1 MKKNI
6 LALTAL
12 MALSATAHAELKDS
26 ENTLN
31 INGKV
36 VLDGCA
42 FEDGTVEGKV
52 VNLALGEVS
61 LASVQ
66 KSPTDVFA
74 TVGGDSSTA
83 LVCPPGIASVKMAF
97 KPAADSYNGDVLLN
111 IKNGTEG
118 GAAGVGFK
126 VKAALGTELTGAEW
140 IDFAN
145 PEAKLVNVD
154 ENGKV
159 DMIFGA
165 NYALS
170 DELANSKPGDVEAN
184 LPFVLSYM

>member
-26 ENTLN
+26 QNTLH

-42 FEDGTVEGKV
+42 FEDGTLEGKV
-52 VNLALGEVS
+52 FNMELGEVS

-66 KSPTDVFA
+66 KTPTDVFA
-74 TVGGDSSTA
+74 TIGGDSSTA
-83 LVCPPGIASVKMAF
+83 LVCPPGITAVKMAF
-97 KPAADSYNGDVLLN
+97 KPAADAFDGDVLLN
-111 IKNGTEG
+111 IKEAAEG

-126 VKAALGTELTGAEW
+126 VKAALGTDLTGAEW
-140 IDFAN
+140 IDFSN
-145 PEAKLVNVD
+145 PKENQVNVD

-159 DMIFGA
+159 NMIFGA

-170 DELANSKPGDVEAN
+170 DELSKSKPGDVEAN

>member
-1 MKKNI
+1 
-6 LALTAL
+6 
-12 MALSATAHAELKDS
+12 
-26 ENTLN
+26 
-31 INGKV
+31 
-36 VLDGCA
+36 
-42 FEDGTVEGKV
+42 
-52 VNLALGEVS
+52 
-61 LASVQ
+61 
-66 KSPTDVFA
+66 
-74 TVGGDSSTA
+74 
-83 LVCPPGIASVKMAF
+83 MAF
-97 KPAADSYNGDVLLN
+97 KPAADSYKGDVLLN
-111 IKNGTEG
+111 IKNSDEG

-145 PEAKLVNVD
+145 PEVKQVNVD

-159 DMIFGA
+159 NMIFGA

>member
-12 MALSATAHAELKDS
+12 MVLSATAHAELKDS
-26 ENTLN
+26 ENTLH

-42 FEDGTVEGKV
+42 FEDGTIEGKV
-52 VNLALGEVS
+52 LNLELGEVS
-61 LASVQ
+61 LASV
-66 KSPTDVFA
+66 KKAPTDIFA
-74 TVGGDSSTA
+74 TIGGDSSTA

-97 KPAADSYNGDVLLN
+97 TPAADSYKGDVLLN
-111 IKNGTEG
+111 IKESAEG

-126 VKAALGTELTGAEW
+126 VKAALGADLTGVDW
-140 IDFAN
+140 IDFSN
-145 PEAKLVNVD
+145 PEIKQVSVS

-170 DELANSKPGDVEAN
+170 DELSNSKPGDVEAN

>member
-26 ENTLN
+26 ENTLH

-52 VNLALGEVS
+52 VNLSLGEVS
-61 LASVQ
+61 LANVQ
-66 KSPTDVFA
+66 KAPTDVFA

-83 LVCPPGIASVKMAF
+83 LVCPPGITSVKMAF
-97 KPAADSYNGDVLLN
+97 KPAADSYKGDVLLN
-111 IKNGTEG
+111 TKNGTEG

-126 VKAALGTELTGAEW
+126 VKAALGTDLTGTEW
-140 IDFAN
+140 INFAN
-145 PEAKLVNVD
+145 PEAKQVNVD
-154 ENGKV
+154 ESGKV

>member
-12 MALSATAHAELKDS
+12 MVLSATAHAELKDS
-26 ENTLN
+26 ENKLH

-52 VNLALGEVS
+52 VSLALNDVS

-66 KSPTDVFA
+66 KAPTDVFA
-74 TVGGDSSTA
+74 TIGGDSNTA
-83 LVCPPGIASVKMAF
+83 LVCPPGITTVKMAF
-97 KPAADSYNGDVLLN
+97 KPAADSYKDDILLN
-111 IKNGTEG
+111 SKNGVEG

-126 VKAALGTELTGAEW
+126 VKAALGIDLKGVNWINFSNPAET
-140 IDFAN
+140 
-145 PEAKLVNVD
+145 NVTVG
-154 ENGKV
+154 ESGKV